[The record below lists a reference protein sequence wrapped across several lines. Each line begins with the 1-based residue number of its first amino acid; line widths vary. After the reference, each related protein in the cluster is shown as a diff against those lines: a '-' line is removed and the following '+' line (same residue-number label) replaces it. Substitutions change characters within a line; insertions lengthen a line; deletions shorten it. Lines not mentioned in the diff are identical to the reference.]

1 MKTLSVNCQ
10 RTQRQEGFSASR
22 VSSVSNIRP
31 RFVPNNIGPV
41 DDSVPYS
48 LLKATDQDFTF
59 AKYGRFA
66 IIIVTAT
73 GVDVIRFLHNFLKTT
88 RNCEDTFKLLSVN
101 LEVLLFTRR
110 HNNLVKIL
118 RLTFQAQWGES
129 SEKIVYNN
137 L

>member
-10 RTQRQEGFSASR
+10 RTLRQEGFSASR

-59 AKYGRFA
+59 AKYGRFT
-66 IIIVTAT
+66 IVIVTAT
-73 GVDVIRFLHNFLKTT
+73 GVAVIRFLHSFFVMVQFCLISFDEI
-88 RNCEDTFKLLSVN
+88 R
-101 LEVLLFTRR
+101 LEERVIGDLCKR
-110 HNNLVKIL
+110 HDESLVQK
-118 RLTFQAQWGES
+118 
-129 SEKIVYNN
+129 
-137 L
+137 